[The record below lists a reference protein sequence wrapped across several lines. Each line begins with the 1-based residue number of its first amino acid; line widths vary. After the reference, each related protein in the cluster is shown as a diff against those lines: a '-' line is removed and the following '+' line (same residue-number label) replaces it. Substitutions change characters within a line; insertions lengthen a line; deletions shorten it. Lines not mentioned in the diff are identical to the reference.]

1 MKQIPL
7 MVTTEWLEKR
17 LNDSDLCVID
27 ATMFMETPESGGPTT
42 ICSGKESYQ
51 KGHIPGSIYI
61 NLLNDLS
68 DPEASLPFTVPPRSY
83 FIREMAK
90 RGIGDGK
97 LTVIYDQGTVLG
109 ESIGASYWASRL
121 AWQMKYEG
129 FDNIAI
135 LDGGILKWKKENR
148 PLTTIPGVYK
158 PVHYTGQRRTK
169 LLATK
174 EDVKQAIHDDQT
186 ILINSLSPE
195 DYKGES
201 DTYARKGHIP
211 TSVNMYFAEHADNQT
226 KEIYVDAI
234 LREQFEK
241 TGALNPDKKVITY
254 CGGGIAATWTA
265 LMLNKLGQ
273 KNVAIYD
280 GSLNEWAS
288 DPNCSLIKES

>member
-1 MKQIPL
+1 MEQIPL

-17 LNDSDLCVID
+17 LNDPDLCIID
-27 ATMFMETPESGGPTT
+27 ATMFMETPENGGPTT
-42 ICSGKESYQ
+42 IRSGKESYEE
-51 KGHIPGSIYI
+51 GHIPGTVYI
-61 NLLNDLS
+61 DLLNELS
-68 DPEASLPFTVPPRSY
+68 DPEASLPFTVPLRSY
-83 FIREMAK
+83 FIQKMVE
-90 RGIGDGK
+90 RGVGDGK

-121 AWQMKYEG
+121 AWQMQYEG
-129 FDNIAI
+129 YDNISI
-135 LDGGILKWKKENR
+135 LDGGILKWKTENR
-148 PLTTIPGVYK
+148 PLTTIPGIYK
-158 PVHYTGQRRTK
+158 PAKYSGQRRTE

-174 EDVKQAIHDDQT
+174 EDIKQAINDDQT

-195 DYKGES
+195 DYRGES

-211 TSVNMYFAEHADNQT
+211 TSVNMYFAEHADKQT
-226 KEIYVDAI
+226 KETYGDAV
-234 LREQFEK
+234 LREQFK
-241 TGALNPDKKVITY
+241 KSGALNLNKKVITY

-288 DPNCSLIKES
+288 DPNCPLVKES